1 LSNIILPL
9 QVFGPGYDITE
20 VTAAIRREEKRREEK
35 RRKNKILEKPVY
47 ACSSIRIK
55 ANYI

>member
-35 RRKNKILEKPVY
+35 RREEKT
-47 ACSSIRIK
+47 K
-55 ANYI
+55 F